1 MIKRASRVAGAVTGL
16 VLAVGVIAGCS
27 SDDSDSSSE
36 TSAATSGMTTMS
48 TSASMDPMADPA
60 ANLVGPGCAAYA
72 EANPTGPASIAEMAK
87 VPVATAASNNPE
99 LTTLTQAVSG
109 QLNPDVNLVETLN
122 GGEFTVFAPTD
133 DAFAKLPPETIEQ
146 LKTDTDLLTKILT
159 YHVVEGQATPD
170 KALGEHT
177 TLEGQQLTVSG
188 EGDNLKV
195 NEAGIV
201 CGGVMTSNAQVYL
214 IDSVLMPPAGE

>member
-1 MIKRASRVAGAVTGL
+1 MIKRVPRIAGAVTGL

-36 TSAATSGMTTMS
+36 TTSAATGMSSMTT
-48 TSASMDPMADPA
+48 SAAAADPA

-72 EANPTGPASIAEMAK
+72 EANLSGPASIAGMAT

-99 LTTLTQAVSG
+99 LTTLTAALSG

-122 GGEFTVFAPTD
+122 NGEYTVFAPTD
-133 DAFAKLPPETIEQ
+133 DAFAKLPPETVEQ
-146 LKTDTDLLTKILT
+146 LKTDKDLLTSILT

-177 TLEGQQLTVSG
+177 TLEGKKLTVSG

-195 NEAGIV
+195 NDAGIV
-201 CGGVMTSNAQVYL
+201 CGGVTTSNAQVYL
-214 IDSVLMPPAGE
+214 IDAVLTPPAS

>member
-1 MIKRASRVAGAVTGL
+1 MIKRVPRIAGAVTGL
-16 VLAVGVIAGCS
+16 VLVVGVIAGCS
-27 SDDSDSSSE
+27 SDDSDSSNE
-36 TSAATSGMTTMS
+36 TTSAATGMSSM
-48 TSASMDPMADPA
+48 SASAAADPA

-72 EANPTGPASIAEMAK
+72 EANPSGPASIAGMAT

-99 LTTLTQAVSG
+99 LTTLTAALSG

-122 GGEFTVFAPTD
+122 NGEYTVFAPTD
-133 DAFAKLPPETIEQ
+133 DAFAKLPPETVEK
-146 LKTDTDLLTKILT
+146 LKTDKDLLTSILT

-177 TLEGQQLTVSG
+177 TLEGKKLTVSG

-195 NEAGIV
+195 NDAGIV
-201 CGGVMTSNAQVYL
+201 CGGVTTSNAQVYL
-214 IDSVLMPPAGE
+214 IDAVLTPPAS

>member
-1 MIKRASRVAGAVTGL
+1 M
-16 VLAVGVIAGCS
+16 AGCS

-36 TSAATSGMTTMS
+36 TTSAATGMSSMTT
-48 TSASMDPMADPA
+48 SAAAADPA

-72 EANPTGPASIAEMAK
+72 EANPSGPASIAGMAT

-99 LTTLTQAVSG
+99 LTTLTAALSG

-122 GGEFTVFAPTD
+122 NGEYTVFAPTD
-133 DAFAKLPPETIEQ
+133 DAFAKLPPETVEQ
-146 LKTDTDLLTKILT
+146 LKTDKDLLTSILT

-177 TLEGQQLTVSG
+177 TLEGKKLTVSG

-195 NEAGIV
+195 NDAGIV
-201 CGGVMTSNAQVYL
+201 CGGVTTSNAQVYL
-214 IDSVLMPPAGE
+214 IDAVLTPPAS

>member
-1 MIKRASRVAGAVTGL
+1 MIKRVPRIAGAVTGL

-36 TSAATSGMTTMS
+36 TTSAATGMSSM
-48 TSASMDPMADPA
+48 SASAAADPA

-72 EANPTGPASIAEMAK
+72 EANPSGPASIADMAT

-99 LTTLTQAVSG
+99 LTTLTAALSG

-122 GGEFTVFAPTD
+122 DGEYTVFAPTD
-133 DAFAKLPPETIEQ
+133 DAFAKLPPETVEQ
-146 LKTDTDLLTKILT
+146 LKTDKDLLTSILT

-177 TLEGQQLTVSG
+177 TLEGKKLTVSG

-195 NEAGIV
+195 NDAGIV
-201 CGGVMTSNAQVYL
+201 CGGVTTSNAQVYL
-214 IDSVLMPPAGE
+214 IDAVLTPPAS